1 MSADGWHEYF
11 IGVVTVG
18 AALTGL
24 LFIGLTLS
32 LPYVL
37 QGKGYLFRAFASV
50 FLQFEAVVVGLFG
63 LVPGQP
69 GWVLGLEWIVTGGA
83 FLLGFI
89 AFSRNFP
96 EDPNSVLGSKWPHRI
111 RITLIWLS
119 AMLPAAAGAAL
130 LSQWRG
136 ALYLLIPAEIGGL
149 FLSVGNAWVF
159 AVEIP
164 RRAGGMPSP
173 P

>member
-1 MSADGWHEYF
+1 MSEAMVAGWHEYF
-11 IGVVTVG
+11 IGVVTAG

-32 LPYVL
+32 LQYVL
-37 QGKGYLFRAFASV
+37 AGKGYLFRAFASV
-50 FLQFEAVVVGLFG
+50 YLQFEAVVVGLFG

-69 GWVLGLEWIVTGGA
+69 IWVLGIEWIVTGLA
-83 FLLGFI
+83 FLLGFVSF
-89 AFSRNFP
+89 ASNFP

-119 AMLPAAAGAAL
+119 AILPAAAGACL
-130 LSQWRG
+130 LADWRG
-136 ALYLLIPAEIGGL
+136 ALYLLIPAEVGGL

-164 RRAGGMPSP
+164 RRAQKKV
-173 P
+173 